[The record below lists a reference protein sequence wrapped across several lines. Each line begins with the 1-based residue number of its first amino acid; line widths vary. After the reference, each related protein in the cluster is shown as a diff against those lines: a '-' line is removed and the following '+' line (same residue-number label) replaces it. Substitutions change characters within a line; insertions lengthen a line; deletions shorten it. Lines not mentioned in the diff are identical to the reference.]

1 MVVYIKETGL
11 IIKYQ
16 AMVNTLG
23 TISVPI
29 KDIG

>member
-1 MVVYIKETGL
+1 VFIKETGL

-29 KDIG
+29 KVIG